1 MDTIKCKGCGRSVR
15 RTGRN
20 QERCFRC
27 SRERKN
33 EKMMRW
39 RKKNSAKVSKYN
51 RTYYKTHRGAEVNDG
66 A

>member
-1 MDTIKCKGCGRSVR
+1 
-15 RTGRN
+15 
-20 QERCFRC
+20 
-27 SRERKN
+27 
-33 EKMMRW
+33 MMRW